1 MITIIARIFKY
12 GFQNFWRN
20 VWPSAATVLVMV
32 MALLMVAGL
41 ALFNVVTKAAVSS
54 IEEKIDVSVYFTT
67 TTAEDDILAVKQS
80 LESFPEVKSVEYIS
94 RDKALEIFKA
104 KHADDPTIVQTV
116 NELSEN
122 PLEASLNI
130 SAQNPDQYPAIAEYL
145 KAPNLKEHVSKVTY
159 YENREVID
167 RLIKIVGTV
176 NTGGLLLTIILAVI
190 AGLVV
195 FNTVQLAIY
204 SSRDEIGIMRAVG
217 ASNALVRGP
226 FVVEGVIAGL
236 IAAIVSLIVA
246 APVIYTISPYLD
258 SFIPGLNLFAYF
270 TASLFGF
277 ILLQL
282 GVGIAI
288 GALSS
293 FVAVRRYLR
302 N

>member
-1 MITIIARIFKY
+1 
-12 GFQNFWRN
+12 
-20 VWPSAATVLVMV
+20 
-32 MALLMVAGL
+32 
-41 ALFNVVTKAAVSS
+41 
-54 IEEKIDVSVYFTT
+54 
-67 TTAEDDILAVKQS
+67 
-80 LESFPEVKSVEYIS
+80 
-94 RDKALEIFKA
+94 
-104 KHADDPTIVQTV
+104 
-116 NELSEN
+116 
-122 PLEASLNI
+122 LNI